1 MAAAAA
7 AAAALLLL
15 LPPLCR
21 AGVGEDPFIFQRSS
35 DVHP

>member
-21 AGVGEDPFIFQRSS
+21 AGVGEDPFIFQRS